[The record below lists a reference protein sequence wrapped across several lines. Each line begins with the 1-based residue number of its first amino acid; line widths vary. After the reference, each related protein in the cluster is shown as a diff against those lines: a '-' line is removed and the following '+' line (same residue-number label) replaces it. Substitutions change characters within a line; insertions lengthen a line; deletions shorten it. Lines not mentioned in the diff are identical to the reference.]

1 LQSRL
6 SEDSI
11 LNRYLGQLKNLK
23 SEYAVGAL
31 STPKAK
37 DAFEYGK
44 HCGIVEGLNRA
55 ELLLSKVLGEEYD
68 E

>member
-1 LQSRL
+1 MHNKL

-11 LNRYLGQLKNLK
+11 LNRYLGQLKSLK

-31 STPKAK
+31 SVPKVK

-44 HCGIVEGLNRA
+44 HCGVVEGLNRA
-55 ELLLSKVLGEEYD
+55 EQLLSKALGEERD